1 MTDHSH
7 LTTQDISTN
16 VGTVRGVV
24 HHGLCVF
31 RGLRYARACTTATR
45 FAPPQPLEET
55 STLMDARKF
64 AAPPVQPARSP
75 NPENIYGNIDCL
87 NLNIWAPESSLK
99 TGGLPVMVWI
109 PGGGFMRC
117 DANDPLYDGSHF
129 AHKDIIFVTVNYRVG
144 VEGFLQLPGMAA
156 NRGLQDLLL
165 ALNWVQQH
173 IGNFGGDPAR
183 VTVVGQSAGSG
194 AIACLMGMPQA
205 NGLFHQAILQSPSTL
220 VQTMAEAQMAA
231 YAIADLANCPATLEG
246 LASISSEKAA
256 TALAKLSLDGKLR
269 QRYGLGAHHRFALR
283 PVIDGQIVASS
294 PLQAIKQNNTM
305 PKTILAGATREEAR
319 LYLVPGGSISKIS
332 AEDVNSFI
340 TDAKLPP
347 NTAERYRQQLAADKQ
362 SNGEILCAI
371 QSDYYYREPARRIA
385 EHAADCGSK
394 AYSYEFC
401 WQSNLYEGQ
410 LGAAHGVEL
419 PFMFNN
425 LHNDTAR
432 HFIDVDKPV
441 SNALVS
447 SMHQAWVSFAKTGE
461 PGWPAQ
467 EKGQRSMML
476 FGDGES
482 IERLVSY

>member
-1 MTDHSH
+1 MTEHTH
-7 LTTQDISTN
+7 LASQDIGTK

-24 HHGLCVF
+24 RDGLCIF
-31 RGLRYARACTTATR
+31 RGVRYARACTATTR
-45 FAPPQPLEET
+45 FSPPQPLAET
-55 STLMDARKF
+55 SSLMDARTF

-87 NLNIWAPESSLK
+87 NLNIWTSESSLK

-129 AHKDIIFVTVNYRVG
+129 ARKDIIFVTVNYRVG

-194 AIACLMGMPQA
+194 AIACLMGMQQA
-205 NGLFHQAILQSPSTL
+205 NGLFQQAILQSPSTL
-220 VQTMAEAQMAA
+220 VQTTAEAQTAA
-231 YAIADLANCPATLEG
+231 NAIADLANCPATLEA
-246 LASISSEKAA
+246 LTSISPAKAA
-256 TALAKLSLDGKLR
+256 TALAKLSLNGALR
-269 QRYGLGAHHRFALR
+269 RQYGLGEHHRFALR
-283 PVIDGQIVASS
+283 PVIDGEIVASS
-294 PLQAIKQNNTM
+294 PLQAIRQNKIM
-305 PKTILAGATREEAR
+305 PRAILAGATKEEAR
-319 LYLVPGGSISKIS
+319 LYLVPDGSISKIS
-332 AEDVNSFI
+332 ADDVNRFI

-347 NTAERYRQQLAADKQ
+347 NTAQRYRQQLSADRQ

-385 EHAADCGSK
+385 EHATDRGSK

-419 PFMFNN
+419 PVMFNN

-441 SNALVS
+441 SSALVS
-447 SMHQAWVSFAKTGE
+447 SMHQAWVRFAKTGE

-467 EKGQRSMML
+467 TKDQRSMML
-476 FGDGES
+476 FGDGDS
-482 IERLVSY
+482 IQRLVTY